1 MTATSIRALIDT
13 SVFIAAESG
22 RRLDIGA
29 LPEGSTASVI
39 TFAELTA
46 GVLRASD
53 IATRSRRLATVAQL
67 RSMELL
73 PVTELEVLHL
83 FCERSFGH
91 GRSLTIEKRH
101 RNCMAIS
108 VIRDGIYLSAE
119 AFPCQ
124 SVWRESSQC
133 CDAAGIFSAGR
144 P

>member
-22 RRLDIGA
+22 RRLDIDA

-53 IATRSRRLATVAQL
+53 ISTRSRRLATVAQL

-73 PVTELEVLHL
+73 PVTETVAGHWARLRVLLAEQQRRLNVNDLWIAATAAAHGVPIVTQDADFDVLAEV
-83 FCERSFGH
+83 G
-91 GRSLTIEKRH
+91 GIE
-101 RNCMAIS
+101 
-108 VIRDGIYLSAE
+108 VIR
-119 AFPCQ
+119 
-124 SVWRESSQC
+124 V
-133 CDAAGIFSAGR
+133 
-144 P
+144 

>member
-13 SVFIAAESG
+13 SVFVAAESG
-22 RRLDIGA
+22 RRLDIDA

-73 PVTELEVLHL
+73 PVTETVAGHWSRLRVLLAEQQRRLNVNDLWIAATAAAHGVPIVTQDADFDVLAEV
-83 FCERSFGH
+83 G
-91 GRSLTIEKRH
+91 GIQ
-101 RNCMAIS
+101 
-108 VIRDGIYLSAE
+108 VIR
-119 AFPCQ
+119 
-124 SVWRESSQC
+124 V
-133 CDAAGIFSAGR
+133 
-144 P
+144 

>member
-13 SVFIAAESG
+13 SVFVAAESG
-22 RRLDIGA
+22 RRLDIDA

-73 PVTELEVLHL
+73 PVTETVAGHWARLRVLLAEQQRRLNVNDLWIAATAAAHGVPIVTQDADFDVLAEV
-83 FCERSFGH
+83 G
-91 GRSLTIEKRH
+91 GIQ
-101 RNCMAIS
+101 
-108 VIRDGIYLSAE
+108 VIR
-119 AFPCQ
+119 
-124 SVWRESSQC
+124 V
-133 CDAAGIFSAGR
+133 
-144 P
+144 

>member
-73 PVTELEVLHL
+73 PVTETVAGHWARLRVLLAEQQRRLNVNDLWIAATAAAHGLPVLTQDAEFDVLAEV
-83 FCERSFGH
+83 G
-91 GRSLTIEKRH
+91 GIE
-101 RNCMAIS
+101 
-108 VIRDGIYLSAE
+108 VIR
-119 AFPCQ
+119 
-124 SVWRESSQC
+124 V
-133 CDAAGIFSAGR
+133 
-144 P
+144 

>member
-22 RRLDIGA
+22 RRLDIDA

-73 PVTELEVLHL
+73 PVTETVAGHWARLRVLLAEQQRRLNVNDLWIAATAAAHGLPIVTQDADFDVLAEV
-83 FCERSFGH
+83 G
-91 GRSLTIEKRH
+91 GIQ
-101 RNCMAIS
+101 
-108 VIRDGIYLSAE
+108 VIR
-119 AFPCQ
+119 
-124 SVWRESSQC
+124 V
-133 CDAAGIFSAGR
+133 
-144 P
+144 

>member
-22 RRLDIGA
+22 RRLDIDA

-73 PVTELEVLHL
+73 PVTETVAGHWARLRVLLAEQQRRLNVNDLWIAATAAAHKL
-83 FCERSFGH
+83 PIVTQDADFDVLAEFG
-91 GRSLTIEKRH
+91 GIE
-101 RNCMAIS
+101 IIQ
-108 VIRDGIYLSAE
+108 V
-119 AFPCQ
+119 
-124 SVWRESSQC
+124 
-133 CDAAGIFSAGR
+133 
-144 P
+144 

>member
-73 PVTELEVLHL
+73 PVTETVAGHWARLRVLLAEQQRRVNVNDLWIAATAAAHGIPVVTQDADFDVLAEV
-83 FCERSFGH
+83 G
-91 GRSLTIEKRH
+91 GIE
-101 RNCMAIS
+101 
-108 VIRDGIYLSAE
+108 VIR
-119 AFPCQ
+119 
-124 SVWRESSQC
+124 V
-133 CDAAGIFSAGR
+133 
-144 P
+144 